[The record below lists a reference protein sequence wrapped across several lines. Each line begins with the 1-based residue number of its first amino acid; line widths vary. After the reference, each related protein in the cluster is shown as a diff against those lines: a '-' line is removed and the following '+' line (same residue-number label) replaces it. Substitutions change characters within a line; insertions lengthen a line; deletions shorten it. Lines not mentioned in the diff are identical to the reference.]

1 MSEAL
6 ENEILSPKMERA
18 FGIGDP
24 LKKSKCLFLEK
35 RPMKH
40 SFSMKCIFPPLQNQ
54 INIKPLKLILVI
66 YKKISAKQFCWLS
79 SC

>member
-24 LKKSKCLFLEK
+24 LKKIKMFIPRKASYETLFLHEVYFPAFAEPNQYK
-35 RPMKH
+35 TLKVY
-40 SFSMKCIFPPLQNQ
+40 FSNL
-54 INIKPLKLILVI
+54 
-66 YKKISAKQFCWLS
+66 
-79 SC
+79 